1 MSAPMNPQLEAKL
14 GKIQKIGLF
23 LGVLGLVGA
32 GVGFAQDREQF
43 YRSWL
48 FAFWFPLGL
57 CLGSLGWSMI
67 HQLTGGFWGL
77 AIRRQ
82 LEASIRT
89 LPLVALLFVPILVA
103 AWTHPDASAAADHSG
118 GHASHYSG
126 HFWLYP
132 WTDTAA
138 VAADSLLAHKQPYL
152 NIEGWTGRALLYF
165 AIFFALGFG
174 LVAAQKKHDETGD
187 PRFLRRAK
195 IISGPG
201 IVLYFLAM
209 TFAAFDW
216 AMSADPKWFSTMY
229 GVIFIVS
236 QGLSVLALA
245 VLFTSWVRDCE
256 PFKQFAKSN
265 LFHDLG
271 TLLFAVTMFWAY
283 VSFSQ
288 FLIIWSANIAEE
300 TPWYLVRTDH
310 GWQCG
315 ALSMALLGFFVPW
328 FLLLMRRIKRDATL
342 VPKVAILV
350 LVMRHIDMYW
360 QITPMYEHSLHP
372 HWLDFALPVG
382 LSGIWLWAFVGRLKS
397 QPVSTPRHDEAIH
410 AALAEQH

>member
-1 MSAPMNPQLEAKL
+1 MNPQLEAKL
-14 GKIQKIGLF
+14 GKIQKVGLA
-23 LGVLGLVGA
+23 LGVLGLIA
-32 GVGFAQDREQF
+32 GGIGFAQNPQQF
-43 YRSWL
+43 YQSWL

-57 CLGSLGWSMI
+57 CLGSLGFTMI
-67 HQLTGGFWGL
+67 HHLTGGFWGL

-89 LPLVALLFVPILVA
+89 LPLMVLFFLPILVA
-103 AWTHPDASAAADHSG
+103 AWTHPGEGQTAHNEG
-118 GHASHYSG
+118 SHYHG

-132 WTDTAA
+132 WTDLDA
-138 VAADSLLAHKQPYL
+138 VKDSHLLTHKQPYL
-152 NIEGWTGRALLYF
+152 NIEFWTGRAILYF
-165 AIFFALGFG
+165 VVFAALGFG
-174 LVAAQKKHDETGD
+174 LVAAQRKYEETGD
-187 PRFLRRAK
+187 RRYLRRTK

-216 AMSADPKWFSTMY
+216 AMSADPNWFSTMY
-229 GVIFIVS
+229 GVIFIAS
-236 QGLSVLALA
+236 QGLSVLAFG
-245 VLFTSWVRDCE
+245 VLFSSWVRDCE
-256 PFKQFAKSN
+256 PYKEFAKPN

-271 TLLFAVTMFWAY
+271 TLMFALTMFWAY

-288 FLIIWSANIAEE
+288 FLIIWSANLAEE

-310 GWQCG
+310 GWQG
-315 ALSMALLGFFVPW
+315 VALSLVVFGFFVPW

-350 LVMRHIDMYW
+350 LLMRFVDTYW
-360 QITPMYEHSLHP
+360 QITPMYKHGLAP

-382 LSGIWLWAFVGRLKS
+382 LTGIWLWFYVGRLKAAPITTK
-397 QPVSTPRHDEAIH
+397 QHDEAIH
-410 AALAEQH
+410 AELASQH

>member
-1 MSAPMNPQLEAKL
+1 MNAQLEAKL
-14 GKIQKIGLF
+14 GKIQKIALV
-23 LGVLGLVGA
+23 LGVLGLAGA
-32 GVGFAQDREQF
+32 AYGFAQEREQF

-48 FAFWFPLGL
+48 FAYWFPLGL
-57 CLGSLGWSMI
+57 CLGSLGFSMI

-89 LPLVALLFVPILVA
+89 LPLMALLFVPIALA
-103 AWTHPDASAAADHSG
+103 AWTHPEAGGSADHG
-118 GHASHYSG
+118 SHYAG
-126 HFWLYP
+126 HYWLYP

-138 VAADSLLAHKQPYL
+138 VAQDALLTHKQPYL
-152 NIEGWTGRALLYF
+152 NIQGWTGRAILYF
-165 AIFFALGFG
+165 VVFFALGFG
-174 LVAAQKKHDETGD
+174 LVAAQKKHEETGEA
-187 PRFLRRAK
+187 RHLRRAK

-229 GVIFIVS
+229 GVIFIAS
-236 QGLSVLALA
+236 QGLSVLAFG
-245 VLFTSWVRDCE
+245 VLFSSWVRDCE
-256 PFKQFAKSN
+256 PYKQFAKPN

-271 TLLFAVTMFWAY
+271 TLMFALTMFWAY

-288 FLIIWSANIAEE
+288 FLIIWSGNLAEE

-310 GWQCG
+310 GWQG
-315 ALSMALLGFFVPW
+315 VALSLVLLGFFVPW

-342 VPKVAILV
+342 VPKVAVLV
-350 LVMRHIDMYW
+350 LVMRLVDAYW
-360 QITPMYEHSLHP
+360 QITPMYKHGLAP

-382 LSGIWLWAFVGRLKS
+382 LTGIWLWFFVSRLKAH
-397 QPVSTPRHDEAIH
+397 PITTPRHDEAIH
-410 AALAEQH
+410 AELAEQH